1 MYFVIRARACAWAAV
16 VAAASLLAQPALG
29 DELTLQD
36 ALARARDANPAL
48 AAAASRIDAA
58 QAGVNQAERRPNPSL
73 SLTGENLP
81 GTRSSF
87 DRTETTLAYSQVWER
102 GGKREAR
109 VSLASAEVEA
119 AKLKERIALLDLY
132 QSVETAW
139 IEALAAAAQV
149 QLASERLVVAER
161 LKQDT
166 NRRVT
171 AARDP
176 AFAGA
181 RVDTLATQ
189 ARIARDQ
196 SAAAL
201 QIAKAT
207 LASFWRGAAEFDLD
221 DRALDLTPDLTVR
234 PDSPVDIALL
244 DAQSREASAR
254 IGLEQSR
261 SYQDPAFQF
270 GVRHFANN
278 NEVGF
283 VAGVSIPLGFN
294 DANQGN
300 IARARA
306 EGRALEQDIAAARI
320 AWEREFSQLRA
331 RLTAYATEARSLETG
346 TIPAAETTLRLVRET
361 FDRGAFSYLEV
372 TEAERALTDA
382 RTRRIEVLK
391 LYHLD
396 MARLNRLLGT
406 YATEMPMKETR

>member
-16 VAAASLLAQPALG
+16 VAAASLLAPPALG

-87 DRTETTLAYSQVWER
+87 DRTETTLAYNQVWER
-102 GGKREAR
+102 GGKRKAR

-221 DRALDLTPDLTVR
+221 DRALDLTPDMTVR

-244 DAQSREASAR
+244 NAQSREASAR

-278 NEVGF
+278 NEVGL

-306 EGRALEQDIAAARI
+306 EGRALEQDLAAARI